1 MYDLLFNKLYKK
13 KTFIELI
20 NSVVKLNKSNE
31 ITGTACF
38 KVFTYLFIDESS
50 EEYIKLPSIIII
62 RNNEELR
69 KYVSDLYLNE
79 KWILAIFDNSVLRKR
94 FKSLFD
100 FNSYSMI
107 LAYRNNINKSYKSI
121 ISDDKLDLF
130 KLSSLENVETVL
142 IGHVSSYL
150 ELEFKKYYN
159 SMFIDD
165 RNKIFLYK
173 SMKKKLFQWRGFW
186 SDKKIYYN
194 DNNKLRFK
202 FFNHYTSYF
211 ARPILIPILDIDY
224 YLPTFT
230 KFNPRNLF
238 LSNENNL
245 NYLISL
251 DIDKILGKGCV
262 GIKEENNTINK
273 LKDNYLS
280 KIYKNVDQ
288 KIKNIYQL
296 TNEIVS
302 ENIHYHRQY
311 ELFPK
316 VKMASDPKFLKFES
330 VFDCCYV
337 KLSHHIRGYF
347 QITSEGI
354 YLRPF
359 KKQFQKQ
366 EENFDENEVFLNV
379 EDYDMERQTCYGSII
394 CFHHKEKDIILY
406 FWPIKEIKMILKR
419 RYYFKKKA
427 FEIFTNS
434 NKSYFFSFKNQ
445 VIRDAAM

>member
-20 NSVVKLNKSNE
+20 NSVVKFNKSND
-31 ITGTACF
+31 ITSTICF
-38 KVFTYLFIDESS
+38 KVFTYLLLDESS
-50 EEYIKLPSIIII
+50 EEYIKIPSINIV
-62 RNNEELR
+62 RNREELS
-69 KYVSDLYLNE
+69 KFVSELYLNE
-79 KWILAIFDNSVLRKR
+79 KWILAIFDNSNLKRR

-107 LAYRNNINKSYKSI
+107 LSYRNTANKDYKSI
-121 ISDDKLDLF
+121 ISYDKLNLL

-142 IGHVSSYL
+142 IGHVSSYM

-159 SMFIDD
+159 SVFNDD
-165 RNKIFLYK
+165 KNKIFLYK

-186 SDKKIYYN
+186 SDKKLYYN
-194 DNNKLRFK
+194 DNNKLKFK
-202 FFNHYTSYF
+202 LFNHYTSCYS
-211 ARPILIPILDIDY
+211 RPILIPILDIDY

-230 KFNPRNLF
+230 KFDPSKLF
-238 LSNENNL
+238 LSNENDL

-251 DIDKILGKGCV
+251 DIDKILGKACAV
-262 GIKEENNTINK
+262 INEENNTINS
-273 LKDNYLS
+273 LEGNYLS

-296 TNEIVS
+296 INEIIT
-302 ENIHYHRQY
+302 ENIHNHKQY

-366 EENFDENEVFLNV
+366 EENFDENEVFLNL